1 MARESGKPRNILT
14 LPANAGLTMVRAGAL
29 MACPLLGTEKFIKF
43 CKERH
48 LSIDR
53 DRLITLERLGLCA
66 PIFRVRIPPRAR
78 RRFTLPPTK
87 ENDWFKRKWAWDTT
101 AVPQS
106 HAIPDPKDRTQEGYY
121 SIFQID
127 HLGLILNGMSLS
139 VSMDGFLEAAKTR
152 EIKERK
158 SVV

>member
-14 LPANAGLTMVRAGAL
+14 LPSNAGRTMVRAGAL

-53 DRLITLERLGLCA
+53 ERLITLERLGLFA

-127 HLGLILNGMSLS
+127 TTAHILNG
-139 VSMDGFLEAAKTR
+139 
-152 EIKERK
+152 K
-158 SVV
+158 SKNGTASGRARV